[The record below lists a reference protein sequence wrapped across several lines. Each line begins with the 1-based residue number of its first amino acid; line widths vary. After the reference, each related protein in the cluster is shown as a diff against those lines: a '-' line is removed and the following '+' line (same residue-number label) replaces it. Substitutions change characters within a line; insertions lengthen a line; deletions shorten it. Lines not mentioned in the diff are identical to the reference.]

1 MKSGSLKT
9 AVIAIAAAAGGL
21 VLGAGLFHAQAVAAG
36 VAEPQTV
43 PTAAA
48 PTATTMTAAPAA
60 RAASGPAVAGS
71 LQVTRLTDTTFVVV
85 KDQGDAEVVTLFST
99 EGGIV
104 QKKHSGRFFY

>member
-1 MKSGSLKT
+1 MNAGKLKT
-9 AVIAIAAAAGGL
+9 VAIALVAAAGGTAF
-21 VLGAGLFHAQAVAAG
+21 GAVLFHSQASAAAG
-36 VAEPQTV
+36 VAEPQGA

-48 PTATTMTAAPAA
+48 PTATTMVAAPHAA
-60 RAASGPAVAGS
+60 MPAVAGS